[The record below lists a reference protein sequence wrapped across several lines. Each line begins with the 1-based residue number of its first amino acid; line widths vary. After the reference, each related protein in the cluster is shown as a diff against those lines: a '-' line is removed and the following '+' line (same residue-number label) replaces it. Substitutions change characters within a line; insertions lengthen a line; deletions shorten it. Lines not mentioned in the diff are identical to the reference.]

1 MIERVSEMRAQ
12 PNVDTKDVK
21 KVITFG
27 KNVQGV
33 VVFMVLI
40 STQNTSSFL
49 GSCFSLY
56 LFVYVVMSFF

>member
-1 MIERVSEMRAQ
+1 MIGRVSKMRAQ

-21 KVITFG
+21 KVIAFG
-27 KNVQGV
+27 KNVQG

-49 GSCFSLY
+49 GSCFSFY
-56 LFVYVVMSFF
+56 LFVYVAIYFS

>member
-1 MIERVSEMRAQ
+1 MIERVSEMWAQ
-12 PNVDTKDVK
+12 LNVDTKDVK
-21 KVITFG
+21 KKVAFG
-27 KNVQGV
+27 KNVQG